1 MIISYKGENMKS
13 KTLKFLTIAS
23 VLSVSAPAY
32 SNMLFDVYAGAT
44 YGIGG
49 YTMFTNGENVS
60 KSSQSVGAVLGM
72 DIPMFRVE
80 LEYNFLDANNAK
92 LNLGLINAY
101 FKLPTPI
108 VKPYIGVGIGSTF
121 DSKYEPDNSATIN
134 IDDTMAYQG
143 MLGVTLNLPVIP
155 FNIDVEGRV
164 LYAPD
169 VFTIADDTPDLLQYE
184 GRVKLRYVF

>member
-1 MIISYKGENMKS
+1 MNT
-13 KTLKFLTIAS
+13 KTLGILTA
-23 VLSVSAPAY
+23 VSIMLVAGSA
-32 SNMLFDVYAGAT
+32 NANFLFDIYAGGT

-49 YTMFTNGENVS
+49 YTMFNDNGDDIS
-60 KSSQSVGAVLGM
+60 KSSQSYGAMLGM
-72 DIPMFRVE
+72 DIPLFRFE
-80 LEYNFLDANNAK
+80 LEYNYLDTDYMS
-92 LNLGLINAY
+92 LNLGFVNGY

-121 DSKYEPDNSATIN
+121 DSKYEPRNAPSVD

-143 MLGVTLNLPVIP
+143 MLGLTLDLPVIP

-164 LYAPD
+164 LYASNIMPKS
-169 VFTIADDTPDLLQYE
+169 DLLQYE